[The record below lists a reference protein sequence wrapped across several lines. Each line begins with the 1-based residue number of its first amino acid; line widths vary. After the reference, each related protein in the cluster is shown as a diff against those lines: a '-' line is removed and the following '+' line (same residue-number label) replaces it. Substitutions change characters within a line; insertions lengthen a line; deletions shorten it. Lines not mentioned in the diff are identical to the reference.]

1 MSDYLWDG
9 TGEADAEV
17 ERLEGLLRV
26 FGHTP
31 RMLEMPEDALPHVS
45 SRRPRLFGAARLFF
59 APPRRFGWAKLATA
73 AATLLL
79 VFLLGAVA
87 FIRMRTATTN
97 DGHQEVASGN
107 AQTSRPSQDEPS
119 REASQARRDSTL
131 MRKGTEPEPFEP
143 KAASAREL
151 KNDERVVAHEFKTG
165 RRGVQLASLTNRRRS
180 SAQDASRVEPV
191 EERGRIEAMSASS
204 SAGVAASLFDNTRL
218 MAKEQLI
225 YALRLTGAK
234 LKEVQRK
241 TKGLEDS
248 KPVHDTRQPIR

>member
-31 RMLEMPEDALPHVS
+31 RMLEMPEDALPQVS
-45 SRRPRLFGAARLFF
+45 SHRPRLFGAARLFR

-73 AATLLL
+73 TTALLL
-79 VFLLGAVA
+79 VLLLGAVA
-87 FIRMRTATTN
+87 FIRTRTATTN

-107 AQTSRPSQDEPS
+107 TQTSRPSQDEPP

-131 MRKGTEPEPFEP
+131 MRKGIEPEPFEP

-151 KNDERVVAHEFKTG
+151 KNDGRVVARKLKTE
-165 RRGVQLASLTNRRRS
+165 RRGEQLASLQNRRRT
-180 SAQDASRVEPV
+180 SAHDVSRVEPV
-191 EERGRIEAMSASS
+191 EERGHIEAMSASS
-204 SAGVAASLFDNTRL
+204 GVGVASSLFDNTRL

-248 KPVHDTRQPIR
+248 KSVRDTRQPIR